1 MLIQGQ
7 DRQEKVRYLLG
18 FVILLLL
25 PFRSL
30 SQTNTDGVI
39 TIGRNA
45 LYYEDYALSIQYFN
59 QAIQAKPY
67 LYEPY
72 FYRAIA
78 KYYLEDYLGSID
90 DCNASLERDPFIDDT
105 YKLRAI
111 NYIMTEQYEKAIQ
124 DYRKL
129 ISMEVENRDIWSN
142 MVLCETQI
150 DSLRIADKMLDTMI
164 TKWPNYSRCYI
175 LKAQIAV
182 QCKDTI
188 SADTLLDKALEISPY
203 EVDAWSAKAQL
214 LLQRNYFKE
223 SEAAYDKAIIQKPR
237 ESGFYLNRALA
248 RYKQNNLRGAM
259 DDYDIALDIDPENY
273 LGHYNRGL
281 LRMQVGENNAAITD
295 FDFVLKKEPNDRLA
309 LFNRATLSEL
319 TGNYHSA
326 IRDYTTVLKQYP
338 NFITGYENRS
348 RCYRAIG
355 DSKNAIAD
363 ERKVYIARLDEA
375 FGTKKKTNKSTRKQ
389 KEQNIDDYKK
399 LVVDNDEDNLAK
411 FYSNDYR
418 GRIQNHDVAVE
429 LQPMFFFTF
438 TKVDNGLSNHYNYAA
453 FVEHINVTKEL
464 YYPLFLSTREAQTE
478 ITDIDIIHK
487 EDARILDLLSRH
499 REVSQLHFYHAVYL
513 AAERNYI
520 DAMHSL
526 DSAITYTPDH
536 EGALFLR
543 ANLRARTAEMNLM
556 SSPSKKKS
564 NKDISALKVEEYN
577 LLLKASI
584 KDLTTAIMK
593 DDTCPYLYYNRGC
606 LYAKMKDTE
615 KALKDFN
622 SAVQLN
628 NALGEA
634 YYNRGLLNI
643 ETGNTQ
649 QGFEDLSKA
658 GEYGLYSAYSLIKHF
673 RKQQKKEEKSASTH
687 Q

>member
-1 MLIQGQ
+1 MRHLLSLI
-7 DRQEKVRYLLG
+7 V
-18 FVILLLL
+18 FVSLSL
-25 PFRSL
+25 PFSA
-30 SQTNTDGVI
+30 QTNTDGVI

-72 FYRAIA
+72 LYRAIA
-78 KYYLEDYLGSID
+78 KYYLEDYIGSIE
-90 DCNASLERDPFIDDT
+90 DCNASLERDPFIDET

-111 NYIMTEQYEKAIQ
+111 NYIMTEQYGKAVQ

-142 MVLCETQI
+142 MVLCETQL
-150 DSLRIADKMLDTMI
+150 DSLHTADMMLDTMI
-164 TKWPNYSRCYI
+164 SKWPDYPRCYI
-175 LKAQIAV
+175 LKAQIAI
-182 QCKDTI
+182 QCKDTA
-188 SADTLLDKALEISPY
+188 SADTLLDKALEISPH

-214 LLQRNYFKE
+214 LLQRDFFAE
-223 SEAAYDKAIIQKPR
+223 SEAAYDKAILQKPK
-237 ESGFYLNRALA
+237 ESGFYINRALA

-309 LFNRATLSEL
+309 LFNRATLSEI

-326 IRDYTTVLKQYP
+326 IRDYTTVLEQYP
-338 NFITGYENRS
+338 NFITGYENRA
-348 RCYRAIG
+348 RCYRAIN
-355 DSKNAIAD
+355 DKKHAIED
-363 ERKVYIARLDEA
+363 ERKVYIARLDEV
-375 FGTKKKTNKSTRKQ
+375 FGNKKTVNKATRKQ

-399 LVVDNDEDNLAK
+399 LVTENDENNLAK
-411 FYSNDYR
+411 FYSSDYR
-418 GRIQNHDVAVE
+418 GRIQDRNITVE

-438 TKVDNGLSNHYNYAA
+438 TKVDNGLSSHYNYAA

-464 YYPLFLSTREAQTE
+464 YYPLFLSTREAQTDL
-478 ITDIDIIHK
+478 TDFDIIHK
-487 EDARILDLLSRH
+487 EDAKIVDLLSRH
-499 REVSQLHFYHAVYL
+499 KEQSQLHFYHAVYL
-513 AAERNYI
+513 ATERNYI
-520 DAMHSL
+520 DAINSL
-526 DSAITYTPDH
+526 DSAIRYNPTH

-543 ANLRARTAEMNLM
+543 STIKVRQAEMNLHK
-556 SSPSKKKS
+556 PT
-564 NKDISALKVEEYN
+564 ISAKGKKEISYIKSDEYN
-577 LLLKASI
+577 ILIKAAI
-584 KDLTTAIMK
+584 QDMTAAIMT

-606 LYAKMKDTE
+606 LYAKIKDNE
-615 KALKDFN
+615 QALKDFN
-622 SAVQLN
+622 SAIQLN
-628 NALGEA
+628 NSLGEA

-643 ETGNTQ
+643 ESGNAQ

-673 RKQQKKEEKSASTH
+673 RKQQNTKSK
-687 Q
+687 